1 MNELQID
8 YFLAVARNLSFTK
21 TAEEMYVS
29 QPAISRQI
37 SHMESELGFVLFD
50 RSKKSTQL
58 TAAGKLFFDFF
69 ADYKQNMQRTK
80 EQAYKLTNEQ
90 VGSIR
95 LACLEGWNNVSCI
108 PQALNNFRENFRNM
122 DITLSSYGF
131 KGLLKALGAD
141 KVDIILS
148 LEGTPEDYD
157 DIMTKTVTTVPKKI
171 IYSKHHS
178 FAGRQNLSPKDFRD
192 EKFFIPVPEESKYA
206 ESKIRAYC
214 RTQGFAPNV
223 EKVANI
229 ESMLI
234 NVQNGFGFAI
244 VDDWTIASSGGDFMS
259 VDLGLTDDVILAWKE
274 SNLNPAI
281 GVLVSEMLFIL
292 NNAQPNE

>member
-21 TAEEMYVS
+21 TADEMYVS

-37 SHMESELGFVLFD
+37 AHLEGELGFVLFD

-69 ADYKQNMQRTK
+69 AEYKQNMQRTK
-80 EQAYKLTNEQ
+80 EMAFKATNEQ

-95 LACLEGWNNVSCI
+95 VACLEGWNNVSFI
-108 PQALNNFRENFRNM
+108 PDALNNFKSNFKNM
-122 DITLSSYGF
+122 DIELSSYGF
-131 KGLLKALGAD
+131 KGLLKALGSD
-141 KVDIILS
+141 KVDIILA
-148 LEGTPEDYD
+148 LEGTSEDYD
-157 DIMTKTVTTVPKKI
+157 DIMTKTVTTLPKKI
-171 IYSKHHS
+171 IFSDRHR
-178 FAGRQNLSPKDFRD
+178 FANRVNLTPKDFKD

-206 ESKIRAYC
+206 ESRIRSYC
-214 RTQGFAPNV
+214 RGQGFVPNV

-234 NVQNGFGFAI
+234 NVRNGFGVAI
-244 VDDWTIASSGGDFMS
+244 VDDWTIASAGGEFKS
-259 VDLGLTDDVILAWKE
+259 VDMGITDDVILAWKE
-274 SNLNPAI
+274 TNMNPAI

-292 NNAQPNE
+292 NKETR

>member
-21 TAEEMYVS
+21 TADEMYVS

-37 SHMESELGFVLFD
+37 AHLEGELGFVLFD

-69 ADYKQNMQRTK
+69 ADFKQNMQRTK
-80 EQAYKLTNEQ
+80 DMAYKATNEQ

-95 LACLEGWNNVSCI
+95 MACLEGWNNVSFI
-108 PQALNNFRENFRNM
+108 PDALNNFKSNFKNM
-122 DITLSSYGF
+122 DIELSSYGF

-141 KVDIILS
+141 KVDIILA
-148 LEGTPEDYD
+148 LEGTSEDYD
-157 DIMTKTVTTVPKKI
+157 DIMTKTVTTLPKKI
-171 IYSKHHS
+171 IYSDRHR
-178 FAGRQNLSPKDFRD
+178 FANRVNLTPKDFRD

-206 ESKIRAYC
+206 ESRIRSYC
-214 RTQGFAPNV
+214 RGQGFVPNV

-234 NVQNGFGFAI
+234 NVRNGFGVAI
-244 VDDWTIASSGGDFMS
+244 VDDWTIASAGGEFKS
-259 VDLGLTDDVILAWKE
+259 VDMGITDDVILAWKE
-274 SNLNPAI
+274 TNMNPAI

-292 NNAQPNE
+292 NQGIR

>member
-21 TAEEMYVS
+21 TADEMYVS

-37 SHMESELGFVLFD
+37 AHLEGELGFVLFD

-69 ADYKQNMQRTK
+69 AEYKQNMQRTK
-80 EQAYKLTNEQ
+80 EMAYKATNEQ

-95 LACLEGWNNVSCI
+95 MACLEGWNNVSFI
-108 PQALNNFRENFRNM
+108 PDALNNFKSNFKNM
-122 DITLSSYGF
+122 DIELSSYGF

-141 KVDIILS
+141 KVDIILA
-148 LEGTPEDYD
+148 LEGTSEDYD
-157 DIMTKTVTTVPKKI
+157 DIMTKTVTTLPKKI
-171 IYSKHHS
+171 IYSDRHR
-178 FAGRQNLSPKDFRD
+178 FANRVNLTPKDFRD

-206 ESKIRAYC
+206 ESRIRSYC
-214 RTQGFAPNV
+214 RGQGFVPNV

-234 NVQNGFGFAI
+234 NVRNGFGVAI
-244 VDDWTIASSGGDFMS
+244 VDDWTIASAGGEFKS
-259 VDLGLTDDVILAWKE
+259 VDMGITDDVILAWKE
-274 SNLNPAI
+274 TNMNPAI

-292 NNAQPNE
+292 NQETH

>member
-21 TAEEMYVS
+21 TADEMYVS

-37 SHMESELGFVLFD
+37 AHLEGELGFVLFD
-50 RSKKSTQL
+50 RSEKSTQL

-69 ADYKQNMQRTK
+69 AEYKQNMQRTK
-80 EQAYKLTNEQ
+80 EMAFKATNEQ

-95 LACLEGWNNVSCI
+95 VACLEGWNNVSFI
-108 PQALNNFRENFRNM
+108 PDALNNFKSNFKNM
-122 DITLSSYGF
+122 DIELSSYGF
-131 KGLLKALGAD
+131 KGLLKALGSD
-141 KVDIILS
+141 KVDIILA
-148 LEGTPEDYD
+148 LEGTSEDYD
-157 DIMTKTVTTVPKKI
+157 DIMTKTVTTLPKKI
-171 IYSKHHS
+171 IFSDRHR
-178 FAGRQNLSPKDFRD
+178 FANRVNLTPKDFKD

-206 ESKIRAYC
+206 ESRIRSYC
-214 RTQGFAPNV
+214 RGQGFVPNV

-234 NVQNGFGFAI
+234 NVRNGFGVAI
-244 VDDWTIASSGGDFMS
+244 VDDWTIASAGGEFKS
-259 VDLGLTDDVILAWKE
+259 VDMGITDDVILAWKE
-274 SNLNPAI
+274 TNMNPAI

-292 NNAQPNE
+292 NKETR

>member
-21 TAEEMYVS
+21 TADEMYVS

-37 SHMESELGFVLFD
+37 AHLEGELGFVLFD

-69 ADYKQNMQRTK
+69 ADFKQNMQRTK
-80 EQAYKLTNEQ
+80 DMAYKATNEQ

-95 LACLEGWNNVSCI
+95 MACLEGWNNVSFI
-108 PQALNNFRENFRNM
+108 PDALNNFKSNFKNM
-122 DITLSSYGF
+122 DIELSSYGF

-141 KVDIILS
+141 KVDIILA
-148 LEGTPEDYD
+148 LEGTSEDYD
-157 DIMTKTVTTVPKKI
+157 DIMTKTVTTLPKKI
-171 IYSKHHS
+171 IFSDRHR
-178 FAGRQNLSPKDFRD
+178 FANRVNLTPKDFRD

-206 ESKIRAYC
+206 ESRIRSYC
-214 RTQGFAPNV
+214 RGQGFVPNV

-234 NVQNGFGFAI
+234 NVRNGFGVAI
-244 VDDWTIASSGGDFMS
+244 VDDWTIASAGGEFKS
-259 VDLGLTDDVILAWKE
+259 VDMGITDDVILAWKE
-274 SNLNPAI
+274 TNMNPAI

-292 NNAQPNE
+292 NQGIR

>member
-21 TAEEMYVS
+21 TADEMYVS

-37 SHMESELGFVLFD
+37 AHLEGELGFVLFD

-69 ADYKQNMQRTK
+69 ADFKQNMQRTK
-80 EQAYKLTNEQ
+80 DMAYKATNEQ

-95 LACLEGWNNVSCI
+95 MACLEGWNNVSFI
-108 PQALNNFRENFRNM
+108 PDALNNFKSNFKNM
-122 DITLSSYGF
+122 DIELSSYGF

-141 KVDIILS
+141 KVDIILA
-148 LEGTPEDYD
+148 LEGTSEDYD
-157 DIMTKTVTTVPKKI
+157 DIMTKTVTTLPKKI
-171 IYSKHHS
+171 IYSDRHR
-178 FAGRQNLSPKDFRD
+178 FANRVNLTPKDFRD
-192 EKFFIPVPEESKYA
+192 EKFFIPVPEEFKYA
-206 ESKIRAYC
+206 ESRIRSYC
-214 RTQGFAPNV
+214 RGQGFVPNV

-234 NVQNGFGFAI
+234 NVRNGFGVAI
-244 VDDWTIASSGGDFMS
+244 VDDWTIASAGGEFKS
-259 VDLGLTDDVILAWKE
+259 VDMGITDDVILAWKE
-274 SNLNPAI
+274 TNMNPAI

-292 NNAQPNE
+292 NQGIR